1 MNYNGL
7 SDNKYHDVAT
17 RQFGGTYGAMFTID
31 LEDKQ
36 KCFDLIDNLRLIHRA
51 TNLFDS
57 KSLAIHPASTIF
69 AAFAGSQRRAMDV
82 RDTTIRFSIGMESVD
97 DLFYDIIQAIRK

>member
-1 MNYNGL
+1 MENQTL
-7 SDNKYHDVAT
+7 AKA
-17 RQFGGTYGAMFTID
+17 QFGGTFGAMLTID

-36 KCFDLIDNLRLIHRA
+36 HAFDFIDNLKLISRA

-69 AAFAGSQRRAMDV
+69 GAFAGSQRRAMNV
-82 RDTTIRFSIGMESVD
+82 RDNTVRLSIGLEDVKDLYD
-97 DLFYDIIQAIRK
+97 DIVQAIKESI